1 MDPNFTGHIPFSGV
15 QAQSSPHSFHQ
26 RTLPGG
32 IGQGSRALPQAN
44 YTSNVGEPDR
54 NLRLALNL
62 AATLVPDPTNSDFY
76 IDPATGRRI
85 KIFPLTCGVSVGN
98 PEPRNAAEAAILDEP
113 QYERTEY
120 GDVLM
125 GFGPEGAER
134 VKYAQHMARK
144 AAGPNIAQY
153 LEPIPGAEQ
162 WPGMKSMRVRAEYS
176 HLAEKKK
183 GSMCVVS

>member
-1 MDPNFTGHIPFSGV
+1 MDPNFPGHIPFRGV
-15 QAQSSPHSFHQ
+15 QAQSRVHSFHQ

-32 IGQGSRALPQAN
+32 IGQ
-44 YTSNVGEPDR
+44 VGEPDR

-62 AATLVPDPTNSDFY
+62 AATLVPDPTNSGLY

-98 PEPRNAAEAAILDEP
+98 PEPRKAAEAASFDEP
-113 QYERTEY
+113 QYDRTEY

-134 VKYAQHMARK
+134 VKYAQHVARK
-144 AAGPNIAQY
+144 AAGPNIDKY